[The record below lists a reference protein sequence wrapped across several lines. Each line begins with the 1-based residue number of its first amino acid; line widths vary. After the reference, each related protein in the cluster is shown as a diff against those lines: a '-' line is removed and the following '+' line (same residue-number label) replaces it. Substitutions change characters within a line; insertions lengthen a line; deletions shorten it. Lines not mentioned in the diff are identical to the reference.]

1 MKLSK
6 PQEEAVKTING
17 QMILISCPG
26 SGKTSTVV
34 RRVQYMVENGVPSQQ
49 MLVLTF
55 SRAAATEMKDRFL
68 KLMPKEDRRG
78 ENVWFATIHSFCYN
92 IIASA
97 YKLTADN
104 ILGETEGWMI
114 IRKGIDELKKK
125 KILKMDIRD
134 YTDFTS
140 SCLREIS
147 VINNNGVEWSTYKAQ
162 TCPTNEFKA
171 IFELYEEQ
179 KRCIGKIDYD
189 DMLKLCYQ
197 LLAEREDY
205 LQYYRERFRYIIV
218 DEYQDTNFLQRD
230 ILYLL
235 AGNPEEA
242 NLCVVGDDDQ
252 SIYKF
257 RGARPEIMLGFS
269 DVYPKCK
276 RIYMDVN
283 YRSEPCII
291 QHAKTLIEHNKTR
304 FSKDIK
310 AFKTGEGVIQEMP
323 AKTSEKEVDNIVK
336 KIQQLHADKNT
347 SYEDMAILYRNN
359 KQAGF
364 LSLIL
369 MRKGI
374 PFHSNDQIG
383 SPYKHWIF
391 NDLMAYYRLSE
402 GMGNG
407 HDLIQVINKPNRFIP
422 VQKLYK
428 AVPEERDIA
437 KIVYTSVSE
446 PWKRNKA
453 VDEVHDFFQNL
464 RLLKS
469 NTPTD
474 FIQMVCSLAGYNA
487 YLKSYAAYRNM
498 DVTELTGMIG
508 SYIEDIKENHI
519 SSIPEWL
526 QYANEINV
534 KIDNLNKSR
543 SKKGV
548 SISTMHKSKG
558 LEWDTLFLLGA
569 NEGTVPSEKT
579 VEQGNLEEERR
590 LFYVA
595 VTRAKR
601 ELYISYTENNEANKS
616 RFVSEFLG
624 QDNAKPT
631 KDKGYKFQKGQK
643 VQHKEY
649 GTGTILQVSPDAIA
663 VKFDKS
669 AVICKF
675 PKNKFYQLTS
685 S

>member
-6 PQEEAVKTING
+6 PQEEAMKTTDG
-17 QMILISCPG
+17 QIILISCPG

-34 RRVQYMVENGVPSQQ
+34 RRVQYMVEHGIPPQE

-55 SRAAATEMKDRFL
+55 SKAAATEMKERFL
-68 KLMPKEDRRG
+68 NLMPKEDRRG

-97 YKLTADN
+97 YKLNADN

-114 IRKGIDELKKK
+114 IRKGLDELKRK
-125 KILKMDIRD
+125 KILKMSIRD
-134 YTDFTS
+134 YADFTS

-147 VINNNGVEWSTYKAQ
+147 VINNNGVDWSTYKAQ
-162 TCPTNEFKA
+162 TCPTSEFRE
-171 IFELYEEQ
+171 IYNLYEEEKQ
-179 KRCIGKIDYD
+179 CIGKIDYD

-197 LLAEREDY
+197 LLSEREDY
-205 LQYYRERFRYIIV
+205 LEYYKNRFRYIIV

-235 AGNPEEA
+235 AGSPDEA

-269 DVYPKCK
+269 DVYPNC
-276 RIYMDVN
+276 RQIYMDVN

-291 QHAKTLIEHNKTR
+291 QHAKQLIEHNKTR

-310 AFKTGEGVIQEMP
+310 AFKTGEGLIQEMP
-323 AKTSEKEVDNIVK
+323 AKTSENEVINIVN
-336 KIQQLHADKNT
+336 KIQLLHSEKNT
-347 SYEDMAILYRNN
+347 KYEDMAVLYRNN
-359 KQAGF
+359 KQASF

-374 PFHSNDQIG
+374 PFHSNDQIQ

-391 NDLMAYYRLSE
+391 QDLMAYYRLAE
-402 GMGNG
+402 GIGNG

-428 AVPEERDIA
+428 AVPEEKTIA
-437 KIVYTSVSE
+437 RLVYNSVEE

-464 RLLKS
+464 RLLQK
-469 NTPTD
+469 NTPSD
-474 FIQMVCSLAGYNA
+474 FVQLVYSLAGYHA

-498 DVTELTGMIG
+498 DITELTGMIS
-508 SYIEDIKENHI
+508 SYMEDIKENHI
-519 SSIPEWL
+519 SSVPEWI
-526 QYANEINV
+526 QYADEINL
-534 KIDNLNKSR
+534 KIDSINKSR

-548 SISTMHKSKG
+548 SISTMHKAKG

-579 VEQGNLEEERR
+579 VEQGGLEEERR

-601 ELYISYTENNEANKS
+601 ELYISYTDNNEAHKS

-624 QDNAKPT
+624 QDKEKT
-631 KDKGYKFQKGQK
+631 GTGKGYKFRKGQK
-643 VQHKEY
+643 VQHQDY
-649 GTGTILQVSPDAIA
+649 GKGTILQISPDAIA
-663 VKFDKS
+663 VKFDNS

-675 PKNKFYQLTS
+675 AKKQFYQLKPA
-685 S
+685 